1 MDGEIT
7 YTPGKAKPWVQS
19 PVKILNAIV
28 TLENC
33 HISNTTRLMS
43 VLVPMLKSPRIV
55 YVVGSEYL
63 WNLMQKMI
71 LYEFC

>member
-7 YTPGKAKPWVQS
+7 YTPGKVKPWVQS
-19 PVKILNAIV
+19 PVKILNAIA

-43 VLVPMLKSPRIV
+43 VLIPMLKSPRIV